1 MSRLRLP
8 RRFPAVSLVILA
20 AAVWTAPASAQ
31 DPNADTRAVTVI
43 GADAHA
49 RRCSE
54 AVGNGD
60 SSDRTVEECTHAL
73 RYSRLSHDVQ
83 IQLLVNRGVTYLRR
97 NQNDLAMADLD
108 GVIAQDPRNAEAWVN
123 RGAAL
128 VQAHQ
133 FGDAITALTN
143 ALSFGVS
150 EPYKA
155 YYNRGAARE
164 ALGDLQ
170 GALDDYNTA
179 LEIQPDWGPANSEVA
194 RFVRGRRE
202 HLADVLGHPATP

>member
-1 MSRLRLP
+1 MSRLWLP
-8 RRFPAVSLVILA
+8 RRFPVVSLAFFAMA
-20 AAVWTAPASAQ
+20 AWAAPSFAQ

-49 RRCSE
+49 RKCSD
-54 AVGNGD
+54 AVARGD
-60 SSDRTVEECTHAL
+60 SSDKTVDECTRAL
-73 RYSRLSHDVQ
+73 HYSRLSHDVQ
-83 IQLLVNRGVTYLRR
+83 IELLVNRGVTYLRR
-97 NQNDLAMADLD
+97 AQNDLALADLD
-108 GVIAQDPRNAEAWVN
+108 GVIAMDARNAEAWVN

-128 VQAHQ
+128 VQLHR
-133 FGDAITALTN
+133 FGEAITSLTN
-143 ALSFGVS
+143 ALGYGVS

-170 GALDDYNTA
+170 GALDDYSTA
-179 LEIQPDWGPANSEVA
+179 LEIQPDWGPANAEVA